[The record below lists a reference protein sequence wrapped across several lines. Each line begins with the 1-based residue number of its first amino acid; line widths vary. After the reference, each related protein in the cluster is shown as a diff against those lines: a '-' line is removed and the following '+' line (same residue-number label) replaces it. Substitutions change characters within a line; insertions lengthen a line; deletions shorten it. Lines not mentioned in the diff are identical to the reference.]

1 MPLRGVI
8 MSYASLYLASTLN
21 IFMMDFSTLEN
32 VVSAFLAI
40 AFQIIMI
47 YLPI

>member
-1 MPLRGVI
+1 
-8 MSYASLYLASTLN
+8 MSYASMYLASTLN
-21 IFMMDFSTLEN
+21 IFMMDFSTMEN

-40 AFQIIMI
+40 AFQIILI